1 MIARD
6 MIYKLS
12 HHAQEQ
18 IVARSISLELI
29 QSVMTFPGQVVAD
42 TTKGV
47 VYQSKF
53 IGRSGRPFL
62 LRVCVDD
69 STNPVT
75 VKTVYVTNKIG
86 KYWKEL

>member
-1 MIARD
+1 MN
-6 MIYKLS
+6 YKLS
-12 HHAQEQ
+12 HHAQTQ
-18 IVARSISLELI
+18 IIARGISLELI
-29 QSVMTFPGQVVAD
+29 QSVMASPGQVVAD

-53 IGRSGRPFL
+53 TGRSGRSFL

-75 VKTVYVTNKIG
+75 VKTVYVTNRIG
-86 KYWKEL
+86 KYWRDE